1 MLENGI
7 YLFGLTL
14 IDGLPLLVEMGVL
27 LDVFV
32 GVFIMGLVL
41 FQISRELETL
51 DSGRLDELRD

>member
-1 MLENGI
+1 
-7 YLFGLTL
+7 
-14 IDGLPLLVEMGVL
+14 L